1 MTGLTIA
8 VDAMGGDLGPP
19 VTVPACVQALS
30 YFPSLNVL
38 LVGDQSQITR
48 QLVILGY
55 HTSPRI
61 TVVHAPSSIS
71 DHIRPSQA
79 LRTSKGT
86 SMRMAL
92 ELVAQ
97 GNADACVSAGN
108 TGALMALSRSLLK
121 LLPGVDRPA
130 LVSALPT
137 LAGHRTW
144 LLDLG
149 ANASVDADTLFQFAL
164 MGSVLAE
171 EQLGYRPRVALLNIG
186 EEEIKGN
193 DLVKRCSE
201 MLQQCDVV
209 NYIGYIEGDQL
220 FTGKADVIV
229 CDGFVGNVSL
239 KTTEGIARLLIDD
252 VKKHI
257 LANPFK
263 KIIAKWL
270 FNGLLKRFKHL
281 NPDQYN
287 GASLLGLRGIVV
299 KSHGRAEISAFQYAI
314 GEAVHEVERQLPK
327 KIHDRLEVVLLER
340 DR

>member
-19 VTVPACVQALS
+19 VTVPACVQALL
-30 YFPSLNVL
+30 YFPSLHIL
-38 LVGDQSQITR
+38 LVGDQSQIAR
-48 QLVILGY
+48 QLVLLD
-55 HTSPRI
+55 HR
-61 TVVHAPSSIS
+61 PSSRLRIIHAASFIS
-71 DHIRPSQA
+71 DNSRPSQA
-79 LRTSKGT
+79 LRTSKGS

-92 ELVAQ
+92 ELVAE

-108 TGALMALSRSLLK
+108 TGALMVLSRALLK
-121 LLPGVDRPA
+121 LLPGVNRPA

-137 LAGHRTW
+137 LAGHRSW

-149 ANASVDADTLFQFAL
+149 ANVSVDAETLFQFAL

-171 EQLGYRPRVALLNIG
+171 EYLGYQPRIGLLNIG

-201 MLQQCDVV
+201 MLQLCDAV

-220 FTGKADVIV
+220 FTGKVDVIV
-229 CDGFVGNVSL
+229 CDGFVGNISL
-239 KTTEGIARLLIDD
+239 KTTEGIARLLLNDF
-252 VKKHI
+252 KKYV
-257 LANPFK
+257 LANPIK

-270 FNGLLKRFKHL
+270 FSGLLKRFNHL

-299 KSHGRAEISAFQYAI
+299 KSHGRAEISAFQQAI
-314 GEAVHEVERQLPK
+314 GEAVHEIELQLPK

-340 DR
+340 HC